1 LDLISCG
8 RILYERQAVNF
19 GRAVSSAVRASRLHR
34 EGPRFKSVTAHHPP
48 RKESTVVELWKARS
62 SQRMGGGASNMEND
76 ELIFLGAAMLLA
88 HVTGHSDTVPGRENE
103 TAIRK
108 ARELYAEL
116 KTTKDNPDDEL
127 GLQEHARKSGLL

>member
-1 LDLISCG
+1 MNG
-8 RILYERQAVNF
+8 RFTTTLVYWK
-19 GRAVSSAVRASRLHR
+19 GW
-34 EGPRFKSVTAHHPP
+34 AH
-48 RKESTVVELWKARS
+48 
-62 SQRMGGGASNMEND
+62 MEND